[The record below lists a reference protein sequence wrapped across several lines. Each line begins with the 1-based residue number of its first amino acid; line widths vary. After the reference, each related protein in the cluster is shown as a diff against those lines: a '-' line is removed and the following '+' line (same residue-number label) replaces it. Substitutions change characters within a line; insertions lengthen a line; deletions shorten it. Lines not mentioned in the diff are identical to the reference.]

1 MLCVIYIYILYIYIY
16 IYIYILIC
24 YVSGHKWSATHR
36 MLRSHR
42 SKMGV
47 IYMHH
52 ENNVPSRLSPQWL
65 CGNSFTWH
73 KAIMVITGR
82 ANCFHDCIQIYIHI
96 NIFKEKIER
105 KTASCFSGFC
115 NYLHF
120 QQFKTKVKCNYFESK
135 RALTFKSR
143 YCHCLYR
150 LKVFQYFG
158 RLGSVSNLIS
168 RRAFTVC
175 TVLGKL

>member
-1 MLCVIYIYILYIYIY
+1 MLRTLIYI
-16 IYIYILIC
+16 
-24 YVSGHKWSATHR
+24 
-36 MLRSHR
+36 
-42 SKMGV
+42 
-47 IYMHH
+47 
-52 ENNVPSRLSPQWL
+52 
-65 CGNSFTWH
+65 
-73 KAIMVITGR
+73 
-82 ANCFHDCIQIYIHI
+82 D
-96 NIFKEKIER
+96 IFKEKIER
-105 KTASCFSGFC
+105 KTASYLSGFC

-120 QQFKTKVKCNYFESK
+120 QQFKTKVKCNYVESK
-135 RALTFKSR
+135 RTLTFKSR